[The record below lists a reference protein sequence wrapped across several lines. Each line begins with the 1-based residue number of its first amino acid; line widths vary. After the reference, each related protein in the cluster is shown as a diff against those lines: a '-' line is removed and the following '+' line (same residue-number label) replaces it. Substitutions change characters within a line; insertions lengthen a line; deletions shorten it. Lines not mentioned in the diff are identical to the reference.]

1 MKIFTVLIIL
11 NCLFSNAYA
20 QKIELEV
27 GQIVYAN
34 YQTGQIQPNP
44 FTRFK
49 FRVQGEQ
56 NTSFRKIG
64 GGGRV
69 IRPYIA
75 KNPQAVKY
83 LDKYRNKRTMAILS
97 GVAAAGSFIAFA
109 GINLKYLGENNK
121 PNNTDNLKTQV
132 PWLLGSASL
141 GVPKCNFTSY
151 PTMPAT
157 PVVLS
162 PALLG
167 VFTKQLHPYA
177 LPATRLSVRI
187 QGQPILPIPEMMGR
201 KHMQEI

>member
-1 MKIFTVLIIL
+1 MDKK
-11 NCLFSNAYA
+11 SNHREDFYRFNNS
-20 QKIELEV
+20 KL
-27 GQIVYAN
+27 
-34 YQTGQIQPNP
+34 P
-44 FTRFK
+44 F
-49 FRVQGEQ
+49 
-56 NTSFRKIG
+56 
-64 GGGRV
+64 
-69 IRPYIA
+69 
-75 KNPQAVKY
+75 
-83 LDKYRNKRTMAILS
+83 
-97 GVAAAGSFIAFA
+97 
-109 GINLKYLGENNK
+109 
-121 PNNTDNLKTQV
+121 
-132 PWLLGSASL
+132 SASL